1 MLCIFR
7 RSNAIRAVTEFL
19 CGGDIDCQLV
29 RVFFAVVHN
38 IFRYQT
44 CQVAV
49 LVDDR
54 VRNRHDRS
62 VDHFFDVFV

>member
-1 MLCIFR
+1 MLCIFWR
-7 RSNAIRAVTEFL
+7 GTAVRAVTKFL
-19 CGGDIDCQLV
+19 RDGDIDCQPV

-38 IFRYQT
+38 FFRYQT

-49 LVDDR
+49 LADDR

>member
-19 CGGDIDCQLV
+19 CDGDIDCQPV

-38 IFRYQT
+38 FFRYQT

-49 LVDDR
+49 LADDR
-54 VRNRHDRS
+54 VRNRHDRG

>member
-7 RSNAIRAVTEFL
+7 RSNAIRAVTKFL

-54 VRNRHDRS
+54 VRNRHDRG

>member
-1 MLCIFR
+1 MLRIFR
-7 RSNAIRAVTEFL
+7 WSNAIRAVTEFL
-19 CGGDIDCQLV
+19 CSGDIDCQPV

-38 IFRYQT
+38 FFRYQT

-49 LVDDR
+49 LADDR